1 MPFKCNHL
9 YNSAGAAMLEM
20 QQMPRAGWEGGR
32 YRGASCGEL
41 YLLTR
46 TFQNSGIHS
55 RGSWWVAVK
64 VQLITIYIPAVVF
77 SALLCFNSISRQAG
91 GWGCFPLIS
100 VAGRQRQADL

>member
-1 MPFKCNHL
+1 MPFKCNRL

-20 QQMPRAGWEGGR
+20 QQMPRAGGGG
-32 YRGASCGEL
+32 YGGASCGEL

-46 TFQNSGIHS
+46 TFQNSRIHS

-64 VQLITIYIPAVVF
+64 VQLMTIYIPAVVF
-77 SALLCFNSISRQAG
+77 STLLCFNSISRQAG
-91 GWGCFPLIS
+91 GWGYFPLIS

>member
-1 MPFKCNHL
+1 MQSPVQLSRGSHVRD
-9 YNSAGAAMLEM
+9 AADAKS
-20 QQMPRAGWEGGR
+20 RVGGGGGG

-64 VQLITIYIPAVVF
+64 VQLMTIYILAVVF

>member
-1 MPFKCNHL
+1 MQSPVQLSRGSHVRD
-9 YNSAGAAMLEM
+9 AADAES
-20 QQMPRAGWEGGR
+20 GGGGG

-55 RGSWWVAVK
+55 SGSWWVAVK
-64 VQLITIYIPAVVF
+64 VQLMTIYIPAVVF